1 MKDLVS
7 IIVPVYNVEKYII
20 ATIECVLAQTYTNWE
35 LLLIENSSKDNTRE
49 CVKKYLEE
57 HPDNRIVFHTIDEN
71 IGAAA
76 ARNYG
81 MDISKGRFVAYLD
94 SDDLWMPD
102 KLEKQVAFMLE
113 KQAVFSFTGYEFADA
128 NGHGTG
134 KVVKVP
140 GTITYKQALQNTT
153 IFTSTVMFD
162 TTKLPK
168 SELHMPLVKS
178 EDTALWWRILRSG
191 KLAYGLNENMVLYRR
206 IEGSL
211 SSNKIEALRRI
222 WNLYRK
228 EEKLS
233 IPFSAYN
240 FCLWAWRAV
249 KRRV

>member
-1 MKDLVS
+1 MNDLVS
-7 IIVPVYNVEKYII
+7 IIVPVYNVKKYIV
-20 ATIECVLAQTYTNWE
+20 ATIESVLAQTYTNWE
-35 LLLIENSSKDNTRE
+35 LLLIEDGSTDGTKE
-49 CVKKYLEE
+49 LIEQYLQE
-57 HPDNRIVFHTIDEN
+57 HPDNRICFHIIEEN

-81 MDISKGRFVAYLD
+81 MDISKGRFVTYLD

-102 KLEKQVAFMLE
+102 KLQKQVAFMME
-113 KQAVFSFTGYEFADA
+113 KQAAFSFTGYEFADA
-128 NGHGTG
+128 SGAGTG
-134 KVVKVP
+134 KVVEVP
-140 GTITYKQALQNTT
+140 ETINYKQALQNTT

-162 TTKLPK
+162 TTLLPK
-168 SELHMPLVKS
+168 SELHMPHVKS
-178 EDTALWWRILRSG
+178 EDTALWWRILRG
-191 KLAYGLNENMVLYRR
+191 GMLAYGLQENMVRYRR
-206 IEGSL
+206 IGNSL

-240 FCLWAWRAV
+240 FCFWAWRAV

>member
-1 MKDLVS
+1 MNELVS

-20 ATIECVLAQTYTNWE
+20 ATIESVLKQTYTNWE
-35 LLLIENSSKDNTRE
+35 LILIEDGSTDGTKEVVT
-49 CVKKYLEE
+49 KYLQELADDRICFHIIEE
-57 HPDNRIVFHTIDEN
+57 NL
-71 IGAAA
+71 GAAG

-81 MDISKGRFVAYLD
+81 MDISKGRFVTYLD
-94 SDDLWMPD
+94 SDDLWIPE
-102 KLEKQVAFMLE
+102 KLQKQVAFMLE
-113 KQAVFSFTGYEFADA
+113 KQAAFSFTGYEFADA
-128 NGHGTG
+128 SGTGTG
-134 KVVKVP
+134 KVVNVP
-140 GTITYKQALQNTT
+140 ATIQYKEALQNTT

-162 TTKLPK
+162 TQKLLK
-168 SELHMPLVKS
+168 SELHMPRIKS

-191 KLAYGLNENMVLYRR
+191 MVAYGLQENLVLYRR
-206 IEGSL
+206 ISNSL

-240 FCLWAWRAV
+240 FCFWAWRAV

>member
-1 MKDLVS
+1 MMELVS
-7 IIVPVYNVEKYII
+7 IIVPVYNVRKYIQE
-20 ATIECVLAQTYTNWE
+20 TINCVLAQTYPNWE
-35 LLLIENSSKDNTRE
+35 LILVENASIDGTKEFLDEYMQNDPDPRIRYEVIIDN
-49 CVKKYLEE
+49 V
-57 HPDNRIVFHTIDEN
+57 
-71 IGAAA
+71 GAAA
-76 ARNYG
+76 ARNHG
-81 MDISKGRFVAYLD
+81 VNISKGRFVTYLD

-113 KQAVFSFTGYEFADA
+113 KQAAFSFTGYEFADA
-128 NGHGTG
+128 SGKGTG
-134 KVVKVP
+134 KVVHVP
-140 GTITYKQALQNTT
+140 PTINYKQALQNTT

-162 TTKLPK
+162 TKKLPREK
-168 SELHMPLVKS
+168 IQMPLVKS
-178 EDTALWWRILRSG
+178 EDTALWWKVLKEG
-191 KLAYGLNENMVLYRR
+191 VLAYGLQENMVLYRR
-206 IEGSL
+206 IDNSL

>member
-1 MKDLVS
+1 MKELVS
-7 IIVPVYNVEKYII
+7 IIVPVYNVKKYIA
-20 ATIECVLAQTYTNWE
+20 ATIKSVQAQTYSHWE
-35 LLLIENSSKDNTRE
+35 LLLIEDGSTDGTKE
-49 CVKKYLEE
+49 FVEQYLKEN
-57 HPDNRIVFHTIDEN
+57 PDERIRFEVISEN

-102 KLEKQVAFMLE
+102 KLEKQVAFMLA
-113 KQAVFSFTGYEFADA
+113 KQAAFSFTGYEFADSA
-128 NGHGTG
+128 GTGTG
-134 KVVKVP
+134 KIVKVP
-140 GTITYKQALQNTT
+140 ETLNYKQALQNTT

-162 TTKLPK
+162 TTRIPREK
-168 SELHMPLVKS
+168 LHMPQVKS
-178 EDTALWWRILRSG
+178 EDTALWWRVLREG
-191 KLAYGLNENMVLYRR
+191 NLAYGLNENMVLYRR
-206 IEGSL
+206 IGNSL

-233 IPFSAYN
+233 IPFSVYN
-240 FCLWAWRAV
+240 FGLWAWRAV

>member
-1 MKDLVS
+1 MNELVS
-7 IIVPVYNVEKYII
+7 IIVPVYNVRKYIA
-20 ATIECVLAQTYTNWE
+20 ATIESVLAQTYTNWE
-35 LLLIENSSKDNTRE
+35 LLLIENASTDGTKEFVTEYLKDNPDDRITF
-49 CVKKYLEE
+49 CV
-57 HPDNRIVFHTIDEN
+57 IDDN
-71 IGAAA
+71 IGAAE

-94 SDDLWMPD
+94 SDDLWLPD

-113 KQAVFSFTGYEFADA
+113 KQAAFSFTGYEFAVA
-128 NGHGTG
+128 SGEGTG

-140 GTITYKQALQNTT
+140 ETINYKQALQNTT

-162 TTKLPK
+162 TQKIPK
-168 SELHMPLVKS
+168 SELHMPKVKS

-191 KLAYGLNENMVLYRR
+191 VLAYGLQENLVLYRR
-206 IEGSL
+206 IGNSL

>member
-1 MKDLVS
+1 MNDLVS
-7 IIVPVYNVEKYII
+7 IIVPVYNVKKYII
-20 ATIECVLAQTYTNWE
+20 ATIESVLAQTYTNWE
-35 LLLIENSSKDNTRE
+35 LLLIEDGSTDGTKE
-49 CVKKYLEE
+49 FVAEYLEAN
-57 HPDNRIVFHTIDEN
+57 PDERIHFHVIEEN

-81 MDISKGRFVAYLD
+81 MDISKGRFVTYLD
-94 SDDLWMPD
+94 SDDLWMAD

-113 KQAVFSFTGYEFADA
+113 KQAAFSFTGYEFADA
-128 NGHGTG
+128 SGTGTG

-140 GTITYKQALQNTT
+140 ETIHYKQALQNTT

-162 TTKLPK
+162 TTLLPK
-168 SELHMPLVKS
+168 SGLHMPHVKS
-178 EDTALWWRILRSG
+178 EDTALWWRILRG
-191 KLAYGLNENMVLYRR
+191 GVTAYGLNENMVLYRR
-206 IEGSL
+206 IGGSL

-233 IPFSAYN
+233 IPFSVYN

>member
-1 MKDLVS
+1 MKELVS
-7 IIVPVYNVEKYII
+7 IIVPVYNVKSYIA
-20 ATIECVLAQTYTNWE
+20 ATIESVLAQTYTDWE
-35 LLLIENSSKDNTRE
+35 LLLIEDGSTDGTKE
-49 CVKKYLEE
+49 FVEQYLKEQA
-57 HPDNRIVFHTIDEN
+57 DDRIKFHIIPQN

-81 MDISKGRFVAYLD
+81 MDISKGRFVTYLD
-94 SDDLWMPD
+94 SDDLWQPE
-102 KLEKQVAFMLE
+102 KLSHQVAFMME
-113 KQAVFSFTGYEFADA
+113 KDAAFSFTGYEFADA
-128 NGHGTG
+128 SGRGTG

-140 GTITYKQALQNTT
+140 AEMTYRQALQNTT

-162 TTKLPK
+162 TEKL
-168 SELHMPLVKS
+168 SREALHMPLVKS
-178 EDTALWWRILRSG
+178 EDTALWWRILKSG
-191 KLAYGLNENMVLYRR
+191 VSAYGLQENLVLYRR
-206 IEGSL
+206 IGGSL

-240 FCLWAWRAV
+240 FCFWAWRAV